1 MKIEEI
7 ENSLQKISADATAMH
22 PAARAV
28 IGRYPLQ
35 RDLNVIYGFS
45 RVHGIRLSD
54 RTRVSPDTVVLM
66 RLRNVGES
74 TIYYE
79 PRIRFGSSIRVRKA
93 PGKQFSEGETK
104 EWRRISFRDKPG
116 NQVALL
122 CNETRE
128 EQIKRC
134 KIALSTFYFPEKV
147 QHIYT
152 IMIINTWTASF
163 YFLDISKRI
172 L

>member
-1 MKIEEI
+1 
-7 ENSLQKISADATAMH
+7 MH

-54 RTRVSPDTVVLM
+54 RTRVPPDTVVLM

-93 PGKQFSEGETK
+93 PGKQSSEGETK
-104 EWRRISFRDKPG
+104 EWRRISFKDKSRI
-116 NQVALL
+116 QVAYFA
-122 CNETRE
+122 TKRE
-128 EQIKRC
+128 K
-134 KIALSTFYFPEKV
+134 
-147 QHIYT
+147 
-152 IMIINTWTASF
+152 
-163 YFLDISKRI
+163 SK
-172 L
+172 

>member
-1 MKIEEI
+1 MSDKDYARNRYVDVEI
-7 ENSLQKISADATAMH
+7 IRRFSFEPVLINLASEDWRDWKFVKENIISADATAMH

-54 RTRVSPDTVVLM
+54 RTRVPPDTVVLM

-79 PRIRFGSSIRVRKA
+79 PRIRFRSSIRVRKA
-93 PGKQFSEGETK
+93 PGKQSSEGETK
-104 EWRRISFRDKPG
+104 EWRRISFKDKPE
-116 NQVALL
+116 NQVA
-122 CNETRE
+122 CFAM
-128 EQIKRC
+128 KH
-134 KIALSTFYFPEKV
+134 EK
-147 QHIYT
+147 
-152 IMIINTWTASF
+152 
-163 YFLDISKRI
+163 SK
-172 L
+172 